1 MPTEFA
7 RQYLTGLRQCLEAV
21 DLARVDQAIAWFR
34 ETRDADGQIFVCG
47 NGGSA
52 MTASHLVTEVVK
64 SASYNRA
71 RRFRILCLADSIST
85 LTAYSNDLS
94 YDSVFEEQLKNF
106 ARPGDLVMGLSGS
119 GNSPNVVRALEYA
132 NAAGCRTLALTGR
145 DGGAMGRL
153 AQLEIRVAEPHQ
165 GRIEDVQMAIC
176 HILAYYFIEC
186 DLS

>member
-1 MPTEFA
+1 VRTQFA
-7 RQYLTGLRQCLEAV
+7 RQYLTSLRQCIETV
-21 DLARVDQAIAWFR
+21 DLSLVDRAIEWFR
-34 ETRDADGQIFVCG
+34 ETRDAGGQIFVCG

-71 RRFRILCLADSIST
+71 HRFRILCLADSIST
-85 LTAYSNDLS
+85 ITAYSNDLS
-94 YDSVFEEQLKNF
+94 YDCVFEEQLKNF

-119 GNSPNVVRALEYA
+119 GNSPNVVRAIEYG

-145 DGGAMGRL
+145 GGGKLGQA
-153 AQLEIRVAEPHQ
+153 AQLEIRVAETHQ

-176 HILAYYFIEC
+176 HILSYYFIEC